1 MFESASLPHTISR
14 EAYEAE
20 VPALR
25 LELLEV
31 QKQLEQADFPVV
43 IVIGG
48 AEGAGKGDT
57 ANLLHA
63 WMDARLLQT
72 YAIGPSTEAERHRP
86 PYWRFW
92 MALPPRGRTGIFL
105 GSWYTEPILDA
116 ALPRGSQPKG
126 QSARYSALDSA
137 LIRIDTFEKELVDDG
152 ALLIKLWFHL
162 GKKEQRRRFRA
173 LEKDPDTRWR
183 VTERDWELARAYDR
197 LLPVWERTL
206 RQTSTGEAPWTVIA
220 GSDERYRNLT
230 TARHVVGRIAEHLAR
245 RRERVPPAASAGPP
259 VLVQKTVGIL
269 DQLDLG
275 RALDKE
281 TYDRKL
287 ARWQARLNQL
297 SRRAQQQ
304 QVAAI
309 AVFEGWDAAGKG
321 GAIRRITRAL
331 DARYYRIIPIGAPT
345 DEEKAHHYLWR
356 FWRHLPRLGSLTI
369 YDRSWYGRVL
379 VERVEGF
386 ASTAEWMRAY
396 HEINDFEEQLVA
408 HGIALAKFW
417 LHVSPEEQMR
427 RFQARET
434 QPWKRY
440 KITDED
446 YRNRDKWDAYLVAAD
461 DMIER
466 TSTEF
471 APWTLV
477 EANDKRHARIKVL
490 KTLCRR
496 LEAALEHRP

>member
-1 MFESASLPHTISR
+1 MFESAQLPHALSR
-14 EAYEAE
+14 EELDAQL
-20 VPALR
+20 PALR

-31 QKQLEQADFPVV
+31 QQQLARADFPVI
-43 IVIGG
+43 IVIAG

-57 ANLLHA
+57 ANRLHE

-72 YAIGPSTEAERHRP
+72 HAAGPGTEDERQRP

-105 GSWYTEPILDA
+105 GSWYTEPMLHA
-116 ALPRGSQPKG
+116 ALEGGSQ
-126 QSARYSALDSA
+126 ADLDSD
-137 LIRIDTFEKELVDDG
+137 LSRVNTFEKELIDDG

-173 LEKDPDTRWR
+173 LEKDRDTRWR

-197 LLPVWERTL
+197 LLPVWERTI
-206 RQTSTGEAPWTVIA
+206 RETSTGEAPWTVIA
-220 GSDERYRNLT
+220 GADARYRDLT
-230 TARHVVGRIAEHLAR
+230 AARHVAQRIAEHLAR
-245 RRERVPPAASAGPP
+245 RRERAAEPAGAP
-259 VLVQKTVGIL
+259 VLVKKTARIL

-275 RALDKE
+275 AALDE
-281 TYDRKL
+281 PTYERKL
-287 ARWQARLNQL
+287 ARWQGRLNEL
-297 SRRAQQQ
+297 SRRAQEQ
-304 QVAAI
+304 QVAMI

-331 DARYYRIIPIGAPT
+331 DARSYRVIPIAAPT
-345 DEEKAHHYLWR
+345 DEERAHHYLWR

-369 YDRSWYGRVL
+369 FDRSWYGRVL

-386 ASTAEWMRAY
+386 ASTPEWMRAY
-396 HEINDFEEQLVA
+396 HEINDFEEQLAA
-408 HGIALAKFW
+408 HGIVLAKFW
-417 LHVSPEEQMR
+417 LHISPDEQMR
-427 RFQARET
+427 RFQERENE
-434 QPWKRY
+434 PWKRY
-440 KITDED
+440 KITAED
-446 YRNRDKWDAYLVAAD
+446 YRNRDRWDAYLDAAD

-466 TSTEF
+466 TSTEY

-477 EANDKRHARIKVL
+477 AANDKRHARIAIL

-496 LEAALEHRP
+496 LKAALKR

>member
-14 EAYEAE
+14 EEYEAA

-31 QKQLEQADFPVV
+31 QEQLERADFPVV

-72 YAIGPSTEAERHRP
+72 YAMGPSTEAERHRP

-105 GSWYTEPILDA
+105 GSWYTEPMLHA
-116 ALPRGSQPKG
+116 ALQRGSEAERHG
-126 QSARYSALDSA
+126 ALDRA
-137 LIRIDTFEKELVDDG
+137 LIRVNTFEKELVEDG
-152 ALLIKLWFHL
+152 ALVIKLWLHL
-162 GKKEQRRRFRA
+162 DKKEQRRRFRA

-183 VTERDWELARAYDR
+183 VTERDWDLARAYDR
-197 LLPVWERTL
+197 LLPVWERTI

-220 GSDERYRNLT
+220 GGDARYRNLT
-230 TARHVVGRIAEHLAR
+230 TARHVAGRIAEHLAR
-245 RRERVPPAASAGPP
+245 RREQPDKAPGKPPGAP
-259 VLVQKTVGIL
+259 VLVTKTAGIL

-275 RALDKE
+275 ATLDKD

-287 ARWQARLNQL
+287 AKWQARLNQL
-297 SRRAQQQ
+297 GRRAQEQ
-304 QVAAI
+304 QVATI

-331 DARYYRIIPIGAPT
+331 DARYYRIIPIAAPT

-386 ASTAEWMRAY
+386 ASRGEWMRAY

-408 HGIALAKFW
+408 HGVALAKFW
-417 LHVSPEEQMR
+417 LHISPEEQMR

-440 KITDED
+440 KITAED
-446 YRNRDKWDAYLVAAD
+446 YRNRDKRDAYRVAAD

-477 EANDKRHARIKVL
+477 AANDKRHARIEVL
-490 KTLCRR
+490 KTLCLR
-496 LEAALEHRP
+496 LEATLDR

>member
-1 MFESASLPHTISR
+1 MFESARLPHAFSR
-14 EAYEAE
+14 EVYEAQ

-92 MALPPRGRTGIFL
+92 MALPPRGRTGIFI
-105 GSWYTEPILDA
+105 GSWYTEPMLDA
-116 ALPRGSQPKG
+116 ALSRGSE
-126 QSARYSALDSA
+126 AERHSALDSA
-137 LIRIDTFEKELVDDG
+137 LIRVNTFEKELVDDG

-162 GKKEQRRRFRA
+162 GEKEQRRRFRA

-197 LLPVWERTL
+197 LLPVWERAL
-206 RQTSTGEAPWTVIA
+206 RQTSTGEAPWAVIA
-220 GSDERYRNLT
+220 GGDARYRNLT

-245 RRERVPPAASAGPP
+245 RRERVPRPTGAPAGAP

-275 RALDKE
+275 ATLDKE

-287 ARWQARLNQL
+287 ARWQARLSEL
-297 SRRAQQQ
+297 SRRAQEQ
-304 QVAAI
+304 QVATI

-331 DARYYRIIPIGAPT
+331 DARYYRIIPIAAPT

-386 ASTAEWMRAY
+386 ASPAEWMRAY
-396 HEINDFEEQLVA
+396 HEINDFEEQLAA
-408 HGIALAKFW
+408 HGVALAKFW
-417 LHVSPEEQMR
+417 LHISPEEQMR

-446 YRNRDKWDAYLVAAD
+446 YRNRDKWDAYRIAAD

-477 EANDKRHARIKVL
+477 AANDKRHARIKVL

-496 LEAALEHRP
+496 LAAALER

>member
-1 MFESASLPHTISR
+1 MFESARLPHTISK
-14 EAYEAE
+14 EDYDAQ

-31 QKQLEQADFPVV
+31 QKQLERADFPVV

-63 WMDARLLQT
+63 WMDARYLQT
-72 YAIGPSTEAERHRP
+72 YAMGPSTEAERHRP

-92 MALPPRGRTGIFL
+92 MALPARGRTGIFL
-105 GSWYTEPILDA
+105 GSWYTKTILHA
-116 ALPRGSQPKG
+116 ALQSGSE
-126 QSARYSALDSA
+126 ADRHAALDSA
-137 LIRIDTFEKELVDDG
+137 LIRVNTFEQELVDDG
-152 ALLIKLWFHL
+152 ALLIKLWLHL

-183 VTERDWELARAYDR
+183 VTERDWQLAHAYDR
-197 LLPVWERTL
+197 LLPVWERTI

-220 GSDERYRNLT
+220 GGDARYRNLAC
-230 TARHVVGRIAEHLAR
+230 ARHVAERIAEHLAR
-245 RRERVPPAASAGPP
+245 RERAPRPSNTAPGQPAGAP
-259 VLVQKTVGIL
+259 VLVQKTVSVL

-275 RALDKE
+275 AVLDKPD
-281 TYDRKL
+281 YDRKL
-287 ARWQARLNQL
+287 AKWQARLSQL
-297 SRRAQQQ
+297 GRRAQEQ
-304 QVAAI
+304 QVAMI

-331 DARYYRIIPIGAPT
+331 DARYYRIIPIAAPT

-396 HEINDFEEQLVA
+396 HEINDFEEQMAA
-408 HGIALAKFW
+408 HGIVLAKLW
-417 LHVSPEEQMR
+417 LHISPEEQMR
-427 RFQARET
+427 RFQERET

-446 YRNRDKWDAYLVAAD
+446 YRNRDQWDAYLVAAD

-477 EANDKRHARIKVL
+477 AANDKRHARIKVL

-496 LEAALEHRP
+496 LEAALDR